1 LYVLGTAEEGRVLFD
16 NLTKTIAYTLAHT
29 LPELLSVVIS
39 ILFSMP
45 VGLTSLMIL
54 R

>member
-1 LYVLGTAEEGRVLFD
+1 MLFD
-16 NLTKTIAYTLAHT
+16 NLTKTIAYTLTHA
-29 LPELLSVVIS
+29 LPELLAVVIN
-39 ILFSMP
+39 IVGNAP